1 MVMKILVN
9 GEEKEAPVGVSVS
22 DYVKALGFD
31 PETVV
36 VELDGHILARADYS
50 CKQLREGCE
59 LELIRFIGGG

>member
-1 MVMKILVN
+1 MKILVN

-22 DYVKALGFD
+22 EYVKALGFD

-36 VELDGHILARADYS
+36 VELDGQILTRADYPS
-50 CKQLREGCE
+50 KQLTEGCE